1 MTLLSFWIA
10 ATWLGVGAALVIVG
24 HNILRHSD
32 GGSGI
37 GTIEFI
43 IGVLTWPIVLSA
55 LVIAWAVERWEGRG
69 GAQ

>member
-1 MTLLSFWIA
+1 MTPLSFWIA

-24 HNILRHSD
+24 HNIMRHQP

-37 GTIEFI
+37 GTTEFI
-43 IGVLTWPIVLSA
+43 VGVLTWPIVLAA
-55 LVIAWAVERWEGRG
+55 LVVAWAVERWEGRG